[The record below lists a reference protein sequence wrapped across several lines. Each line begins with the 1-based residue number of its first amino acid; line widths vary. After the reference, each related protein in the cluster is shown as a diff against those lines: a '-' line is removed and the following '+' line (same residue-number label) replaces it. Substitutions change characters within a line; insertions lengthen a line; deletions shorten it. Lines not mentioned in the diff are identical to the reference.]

1 MAANILDGKSVAA
14 KQRQKSA
21 VRAGEFQSK
30 HGRQPGL
37 AVIKVGAP
45 SEAELKSRKEAFD
58 IVLTDANG
66 MTLYTFDRDTAA
78 SGTSACVDKCAANWP
93 ALPAQATDQASGDFS
108 IITRADGT
116 RQWAFKG
123 KPLYRWIKDQKA
135 GDRTGDGVNQVWHVA
150 QP

>member
-1 MAANILDGKSVAA
+1 MKKSAFVLSVFISASLFGCASMAAGPAPAVA
-14 KQRQKSA
+14 SN
-21 VRAGEFQSK
+21 G
-30 HGRQPGL
+30 
-37 AVIKVGAP
+37 
-45 SEAELKSRKEAFD
+45 
-58 IVLTDANG
+58 VLTDANG

-150 QP
+150 RP